1 VRRNNFAH
9 GGHDQGEQVNWY
21 VFSITLSSVSLA
33 FGVALLFALLWQ
45 RKRADK
51 ALLDLDDAREALATL
66 NHLVKRYEAGDMAGA
81 MAVLG
86 ITVETHGELPFEEID
101 GIFAV
106 RVHDLMVRA
115 GIARK
120 GENT

>member
-1 VRRNNFAH
+1 M
-9 GGHDQGEQVNWY
+9 NWY